1 MKLCLSLLF
10 IAFLSFIGTANAASV
25 DFEQD
30 VLPILSR
37 SCLRCHVGED
47 PEGGLRFDSKEHL
60 LAGGDEVKSEILERV
75 LSDDPDLVMP
85 AQGARLTKKQID
97 ILRQWIAQD
106 LPWDTSIDLAAIRV
120 GSLKPR
126 RPQFWPAHGTSHVNP
141 IDVILQPYLKANKIE
156 LLPSVSDAAFARR
169 VTLDLTGV
177 LPTPEELAQFEQDN
191 GWNKRLLLPHT
202 LLNNDEAY
210 AEHWFTF
217 WNDLLR
223 NDYVGT
229 GYIDGGRKQISK
241 WLYRSL
247 LENKPYDQFVQ
258 ELIAPSKESAGFIHG
273 IQWRG
278 RVNSSQTVEVQFAQ
292 NVGQVFLGINLKCA
306 SCHDSFVDNWKLA
319 DTYALAAVI
328 SEKPLELYRC
338 NKPTGKMA
346 KMGFLFPEL
355 GTIDASLPK
364 KERLA
369 QLAQLLTQE
378 ENGRF
383 ARTIVNRLWQR
394 LMGRGIVHPVDV
406 MDNEPFDA
414 DLLDYLAN
422 YLVDNNYDLKKTIEL
437 IATSSVYQSQCY
449 QPKETE
455 PEGEYVF
462 RGPVAKLFT
471 AEQFVDATD
480 QLLDSA
486 HKKAAFGTKQRST
499 KRFRAVFRT
508 SDPLMRSLGR
518 PNRELVITTRPET
531 LTTLVAL
538 ELTNGTTLTKR
549 IAHGAKTAL
558 ESHPDWTTE
567 DAATWLYQSA
577 LSRQPSSE
585 EMKIAEQIVGEQLT
599 VSGFGDLI
607 WSVLMLPEFQ
617 FVQ

>member
-241 WLYRSL
+241 WL
-247 LENKPYDQFVQ
+247 EF
-258 ELIAPSKESAGFIHG
+258 
-273 IQWRG
+273 
-278 RVNSSQTVEVQFAQ
+278 
-292 NVGQVFLGINLKCA
+292 
-306 SCHDSFVDNWKLA
+306 
-319 DTYALAAVI
+319 
-328 SEKPLELYRC
+328 
-338 NKPTGKMA
+338 
-346 KMGFLFPEL
+346 
-355 GTIDASLPK
+355 
-364 KERLA
+364 
-369 QLAQLLTQE
+369 
-378 ENGRF
+378 
-383 ARTIVNRLWQR
+383 
-394 LMGRGIVHPVDV
+394 
-406 MDNEPFDA
+406 
-414 DLLDYLAN
+414 
-422 YLVDNNYDLKKTIEL
+422 
-437 IATSSVYQSQCY
+437 
-449 QPKETE
+449 
-455 PEGEYVF
+455 
-462 RGPVAKLFT
+462 
-471 AEQFVDATD
+471 
-480 QLLDSA
+480 
-486 HKKAAFGTKQRST
+486 
-499 KRFRAVFRT
+499 
-508 SDPLMRSLGR
+508 
-518 PNRELVITTRPET
+518 TRP
-531 LTTLVAL
+531 
-538 ELTNGTTLTKR
+538 R
-549 IAHGAKTAL
+549 H
-558 ESHPDWTTE
+558 
-567 DAATWLYQSA
+567 
-577 LSRQPSSE
+577 
-585 EMKIAEQIVGEQLT
+585 
-599 VSGFGDLI
+599 
-607 WSVLMLPEFQ
+607 
-617 FVQ
+617 